1 MTITL
6 FDKNCAV
13 FYAPVYFAHA
23 LKTSREKGLDVRPK
37 TSDCSGSATS
47 GLSSGKAGVW
57 WSGLIERGAG
67 YGDCVDASLA
77 RTVIYANRPSM

>member
-6 FDKNCAV
+6 FEKICAV
-13 FYAPVYFAHA
+13 FYAPFYVAHT
-23 LKTSREKGLDVRPK
+23 LKTSRDKGLDVRPK

-57 WSGLIERGAG
+57 WSGLIERIAG
-67 YGDCVDASLA
+67 YGDCVDTSLA
-77 RTVIYANRPSM
+77 RNVIHANRPSM